1 MNVVAAL
8 CHRFPEAALVARRF
22 LDKSGKRAAETK
34 PRKGHAFDPTKLVQY
49 LHETVGAPR
58 DVSEINIGQFSHGQ
72 SNPTFTVRWGDK
84 AVVVRK
90 QPGGKLLKGAHDVGR
105 EYQFA
110 SHLGKKGVPT
120 PHALAL
126 CDDTDILGTR
136 FWVYDYVDGRHFRDP
151 YLERASVD
159 ERPLL
164 YKSAARAAATLHGA
178 RRRPI
183 AASTA
188 SAMAGGSSTAMWPEM
203 ARINMQK
210 IQLATESPLRAGS

>member
-1 MNVVAAL
+1 MSLLRARGLRRLSTSVLHHTTDVRLAL
-8 CHRFPEAALVARRF
+8 DTGPITPLLRKCGALDASDDIAQVR
-22 LDKSGKRAAETK
+22 
-34 PRKGHAFDPTKLVQY
+34 
-49 LHETVGAPR
+49 
-58 DVSEINIGQFSHGQ
+58 QFSHGQ
-72 SNPTFTVRWGDK
+72 SNPTFTVRWADR

-188 SAMAGGSSTAMWPEM
+188 SAMARGTSSAMWPGQQRCRRSS
-203 ARINMQK
+203 RING
-210 IQLATESPLRAGS
+210 LPASGL